1 MLVDQIEM
9 KIVSDLKSNLPSFW
23 GTEFA
28 CSRQIWNA
36 RDQLMPGEQTNQE
49 QFVTRM
55 HSGID
60 ASTQQSYKPMHRDTE
75 ESPPNLYILVLF
87 VILNNPDQ

>member
-1 MLVDQIEM
+1 
-9 KIVSDLKSNLPSFW
+9 
-23 GTEFA
+23 
-28 CSRQIWNA
+28 
-36 RDQLMPGEQTNQE
+36 MPGEQTNQE